1 MSDII
6 KTQAVASDLN
16 IREVTGLDKV
26 ERVLDDDVLL
36 LIRPLTDGSQKCY
49 SVKGRLFHGEDAY
62 EIAVK
67 NGFVGTYEDW
77 QDAVK
82 KVVDVQPLADNLVK
96 VTEDAKNA
104 TADAISATEA
114 IKLVIEQVNAAEAI
128 RTSNEAERQSNEN
141 SRKSAED
148 SREANEQAR
157 NTSEDA
163 RQENETARTTAE
175 NKRVAAEEKRE
186 ADFSAS
192 KDAADKATDKAL
204 STYSHPPR
212 VDDDGYYYV
221 WNPDT
226 QSYNK
231 TETNLTGKAFSIKKV
246 FASVADMEVT
256 DVNTFSENDFIL
268 INTTDVEDEDNAK
281 LYVVARNDDGNLF
294 YSYLVDMSGFRGF
307 TGKTPQIIIGTVTSL
322 PEDDEATA
330 TLSSDGVDANGNP
343 KYKLSFG
350 IPRGYKLRFADLST
364 EDKAELMAP
373 ATEAAEKSEAQT
385 KLCKEATDNA
395 NSATEASKTQTEQAK
410 AATDLA
416 NEAATN
422 ADTATSNA
430 DKATEESKVQ
440 TDLSKEISEHPT
452 KVGDNG
458 NWWAWNTTTK
468 EYEDTGDVAKGGM
481 LYPSLYLDGNELY
494 LEDNES
500 NAASHLVVDD
510 NALFLVM

>member
-6 KTQAVASDLN
+6 KTQAVASDLAVK
-16 IREVTGLDKV
+16 EVTGLDKV

-49 SVKGRLFHGEDAY
+49 SVRGRLFHGEDAY

-67 NGFVGTYEDW
+67 NGFVGTYEEW
-77 QDAVK
+77 QNAVK
-82 KVVDVQPLADNLVK
+82 NVVDVKPLAENFVK

-114 IKLVIEQVNAAEAI
+114 INLIIKEVNAAEAI

-148 SREANEQAR
+148 SRQLAENSRKSA
-157 NTSEDA
+157 EDT
-163 RQENETARTTAE
+163 RRENETSRATAE

-186 ADFSAS
+186 ADFQTS
-192 KDAADKATDKAL
+192 KDAADKAT
-204 STYSHPPR
+204 
-212 VDDDGYYYV
+212 
-221 WNPDT
+221 
-226 QSYNK
+226 
-231 TETNLTGKAFSIKKV
+231 
-246 FASVADMEVT
+246 
-256 DVNTFSENDFIL
+256 
-268 INTTDVEDEDNAK
+268 
-281 LYVVARNDDGNLF
+281 
-294 YSYLVDMSGFRGF
+294 
-307 TGKTPQIIIGTVTSL
+307 
-322 PEDDEATA
+322 EA
-330 TLSSDGVDANGNP
+330 
-343 KYKLSFG
+343 
-350 IPRGYKLRFADLST
+350 
-364 EDKAELMAP
+364 
-373 ATEAAEKSEAQT
+373 
-385 KLCKEATDNA
+385 
-395 NSATEASKTQTEQAK
+395 
-410 AATDLA
+410 
-416 NEAATN
+416 
-422 ADTATSNA
+422 
-430 DKATEESKVQ
+430 SKVQ

>member
-1 MSDII
+1 MSEDIKI
-6 KTQAVASDLN
+6 QAVASDL
-16 IREVTGLDKV
+16 EVKEVIGLEKV

-36 LIRPLTDGSQKCY
+36 LIRPINDGSQKCY
-49 SVKGRLFHGEDAY
+49 SVRGRDFHGEDAY
-62 EIAVK
+62 QIAIK
-67 NGFVGTYEDW
+67 NGFVGTYEEW

-82 KVVDVQPLADNLVK
+82 KVVDVQPLADNLVSA
-96 VTEDAKNA
+96 TENAQNA

-114 IKLVIEQVNAAEAI
+114 IRLVIEQVNAAEAI
-128 RTSNEAERQSNEN
+128 RTSNENERQTNES

-148 SREANEQAR
+148 NRQSA
-157 NTSEDA
+157 EDNRKSA
-163 RQENETARTTAE
+163 EETRQENETVRAMAE
-175 NKRVAAEEKRE
+175 DKRE
-186 ADFSAS
+186 ADFQTS
-192 KDAADKATDKAL
+192 KEAADKATDKAL

-212 VDDDGYYYV
+212 VDSDGYYYV

-246 FASVADMEVT
+246 FASVADMEAT
-256 DVNTFSENDFIL
+256 DVNIFAENDFIL
-268 INTTDVEDEDNAK
+268 INTVDVEDEDNAK
-281 LYVVARNDDGNLF
+281 LYVVAIDADGSKF

-307 TGKTPQIIIGTVTSL
+307 TGKTPQLIIGNVESL
-322 PEDDEATA
+322 GEDEEAAASITY
-330 TLSSDGVDANGNP
+330 DGVDSDGNP
-343 KYKLSFG
+343 VYKVNFG

-373 ATEAAEKSEAQT
+373 ATEAAKKSDTQT
-385 KLCKEATDNA
+385 KLCKEATDN
-395 NSATEASKTQTEQAK
+395 SVLATEASKVQTEQAK
-410 AATDLA
+410 DATDLA
-416 NEAATN
+416 NDAATN
-422 ADTATSNA
+422 ANTATDNSVL
-430 DKATEESKVQ
+430 ATEASKVQ

-458 NWWAWNTTTK
+458 NWWAWNTITK
-468 EYEDTGDVAKGGM
+468 EYEDTGEIAKGGM